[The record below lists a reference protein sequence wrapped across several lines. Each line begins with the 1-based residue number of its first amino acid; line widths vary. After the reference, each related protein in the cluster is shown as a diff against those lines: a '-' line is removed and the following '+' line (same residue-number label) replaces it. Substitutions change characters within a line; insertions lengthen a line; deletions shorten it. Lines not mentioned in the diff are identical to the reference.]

1 MPFAATCMDLKII
14 TVSEVSQ
21 RKINTIHY
29 HLYAESTKI
38 IQMSLFKKTETDSQ
52 TQKTSLWFPNRKG
65 GEDKLGV

>member
-1 MPFAATCMDLKII
+1 MYGPKDY

-38 IQMSLFKKTETDSQ
+38 IQMSLFKKQKQ
-52 TQKTSLWFPNRKG
+52 THRHRKQAYGFQTGKG
-65 GEDKLGV
+65 GENKLGV